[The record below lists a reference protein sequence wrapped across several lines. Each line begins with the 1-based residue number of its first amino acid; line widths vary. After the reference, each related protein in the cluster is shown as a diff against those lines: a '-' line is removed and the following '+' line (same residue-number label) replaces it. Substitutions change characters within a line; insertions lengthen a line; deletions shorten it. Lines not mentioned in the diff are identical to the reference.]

1 MGVSWIFL
9 PSAARLLLVLLF
21 DWPAVIGL
29 ILGSFLT
36 GLQVYSH
43 DHVLLVVGAILSGCT
58 PYATLRLIES
68 TTCVAENF
76 SHLTAEKLLLYA
88 LAFAVVNSGCYQ
100 APICFLEWIPSARF
114 AWLSLPWSQGTSSAR
129 SWCWGPSRSCCG
141 RYSLCA
147 ALTIPIPAE
156 ARRRCLSDL
165 VSRCRYLPR
174 HPGLCLYLLYT
185 TARQPSGRGGV
196 NAKGAGMRPQ
206 RRAIPGWRAPVSGAG
221 RTGYGALSPQVMW

>member
-1 MGVSWIFL
+1 MRFKLAIIVCSIIIWVMLFWLNEKLFSHLVEQMGVSWIFL

-100 APICFLEWIPSARF
+100 A
-114 AWLSLPWSQGTSSAR
+114 T
-129 SWCWGPSRSCCG
+129 
-141 RYSLCA
+141 
-147 ALTIPIPAE
+147 
-156 ARRRCLSDL
+156 
-165 VSRCRYLPR
+165 
-174 HPGLCLYLLYT
+174 YLLF
-185 TARQPSGRGGV
+185 GV
-196 NAKGAGMRPQ
+196 DTQRTVCLAFFAMVTGDFLGSLIVLGAISVLLRAVQ
-206 RRAIPGWRAPVSGAG
+206 LVRRTDHPDPG
-221 RTGYGALSPQVMW
+221 